1 MKKTLL
7 LTLVAF
13 LTLQLGA
20 TNPPDEG
27 MWLPMFVKDY
37 NYQTMKHLGLHM
49 TADQMYDVNNSS
61 LKDAIVELGNDGSHF
76 CTGEIISQNG
86 LMLTN
91 HHCGY
96 ASIADHS
103 TVEHDYLKDGFWAK
117 SYAEELPN
125 PGLTA
130 TFLVRMEDVT
140 AKVLKD
146 VKDDA
151 KKSEREKTVNK
162 AIKELVNEA
171 EENGRY
177 TVAIKDFFDGNE
189 YYMFVYEVYR
199 DVRLVGAPPS
209 SIGKFGDETDNW
221 VWPRHT
227 GDFSMF
233 RIYTAPDGS
242 PAEYSENNVPMK
254 PKYSLPISLK
264 GIEYGDY
271 AMIWGIP
278 GSTDRYMTSYEVQKL
293 LACQNTPI
301 IEALDMILP
310 EIRAQMNARDEV
322 RIAYA
327 SDYASMANTWK
338 NQKGEYASL
347 IKLGIVDKKAAQ
359 EAELLKWI
367 NADNNRKELY
377 GNPLE
382 KIEQICKSADQNVS
396 RAFFYANMALMN
408 SKTLF
413 VPYKIRGYKLGEGQ
427 KEFTAEKIAQM
438 MESYKQEMAGTDVLT
453 EEKVIEATL
462 RLWLKLPIEMRPDIY
477 TYINKKFKGDF
488 AAFAKAAVE
497 KSIFGTAENFQKY
510 LDKPSQKVLD
520 NDPLYIYFQ
529 AVLGT
534 VIQYQSAYLEI
545 NNKLET
551 PRRKY
556 MAALKAM
563 NTDPMYP
570 DANSTMRCTFGTVC
584 DYMPAD
590 GVKYLHFTTAEGI
603 LQKEIPGDPEFDVH
617 PKLKQLIQDKDFG
630 QYARKDGKLP
640 VCFITN
646 NDITGGNSGSPVL
659 NANGELIGSAFD
671 GNIEALCSD
680 IIFDTE
686 LQRCICVDIRYVL
699 FVVDKFAGAQRFIDE
714 MDIVK

>member
-1 MKKTLL
+1 MKKTFLL
-7 LTLVAF
+7 VLIAF
-13 LTLQLGA
+13 LTMQLGA

-37 NYQTMKHLGLHM
+37 NYETMRHLGLHM
-49 TADQMYDVNNSS
+49 TADQMYNVNNSS

-103 TVEHDYLKDGFWAK
+103 TTDHDYLKDGFWAK
-117 SYAEELPN
+117 SYKEELPN

-140 AKVLKD
+140 AKVLEG
-146 VKDDA
+146 VTNET
-151 KKSEREKTVNK
+151 KKSDREKITSK
-162 AIKELVNEA
+162 AIRELITEA

-177 TVAIKDFFDGNE
+177 TVSIKDFFDGNE

-278 GSTDRYMTSYEVQKL
+278 GSTDRYMTSYEVRKL
-293 LACQNTPI
+293 MECQNKPI
-301 IEALDMILP
+301 VEACDVILP
-310 EIRAQMNARDEV
+310 EIRKQMNERDEV

-347 IKLGIVDKKAAQ
+347 GKLRIADKKAEQ

-367 NADNNRKELY
+367 NADPKRVELY
-377 GNPLE
+377 GNPLA
-382 KIEQICKSADQNVS
+382 KIEEVCSNVDPNVF
-396 RAFFYANMALMN
+396 RAFFYANFTLMN

-413 VPYKIRGYKLGEGQ
+413 LPYRIHGYKVSDGETA
-427 KEFTAEKIAQM
+427 FSAEKK
-438 MESYKQEMAGTDVLT
+438 ESLMADYKENMAGTDLLT
-453 EEKVIEATL
+453 EEKVIAATL
-462 RLWLKLPIEMRPDIY
+462 RLWKQLPAEYQPDIFP
-477 TYINKKFKGDF
+477 YIDKKFKGNID
-488 AAFAKAAVE
+488 AFAHAAVA

-510 LDKPSQKVLD
+510 LDKPSNKALEA
-520 NDPLYIYFQ
+520 DPLYIYFS
-529 AVLGT
+529 AVFSN
-534 VIQYQSAYLEI
+534 IFRYQSVYMES
-545 NNKLET
+545 NNKLQT

-556 MAALKAM
+556 MAALLAK
-563 NTDPMYP
+563 NSDPMYP

-584 DYMPAD
+584 DYMPSD
-590 GVKYLHFTTAEGI
+590 GVKYLHYTTAEGI

-617 PKLKQLIQDKDFG
+617 PKLKQLILDKDFG
-630 QYARKDGKLP
+630 RYARKDGKLP

-659 NANGELIGSAFD
+659 NDKGELIGCAFD

-680 IIFDTE
+680 IFFDTE

-699 FVVDKFAGAQRFIDE
+699 FVIDKFADAQRFINE